1 MNAERM
7 LLLAQ
12 MQIVKLKE
20 ELEGFKKAHEE
31 LLFCEGRFVQADNHS
46 EVSRSRHFRKAMSE
60 LTRRQAYSKGE
71 CAATL
76 IAEQA
81 FAREKAEAKAAAFDW
96 LMARLQESYDGHVY
110 LEGGPDISINVRMV
124 WGHRDRCSVLAE
136 IRWEDQRDEP
146 LDLLS
151 AIERAITEAEGDE

>member
-71 CAATL
+71 CATL

-96 LMARLQESYDGHVY
+96 LMARLQEAYDQSGSV
-110 LEGGPDISINVRMV
+110 EVGDISISAQTV
-124 WGHRDRCSVLAE
+124 WGHREECLMKAE
-136 IRWEDQRDEP
+136 IQWTDKRDEP
-146 LDLLS
+146 LNLLAALEK
-151 AIERAITEAEGDE
+151 AIYEHRAP